1 MQGIKKER
9 DMARPHKEEHE
20 KRTETVR
27 ARVTVAEKA
36 YIKEQAQLAGLDVT
50 EYLRRRALGYV
61 VPPSPS
67 MRGGS
72 PGLVTELNRLGLEL
86 KAIGVNANQLAMA
99 ANSHRRSRV
108 AWEDVVAR
116 IQELRGEVTAALE
129 EVVLGDS

>member
-1 MQGIKKER
+1 
-9 DMARPHKEEHE
+9 MARPRKEEHE

-27 ARVTVAEKA
+27 ARVSVAEKA

-86 KAIGVNANQLAMA
+86 KAIGVNANQLALA
-99 ANSHRRSRV
+99 SNSNRRSRIS
-108 AWEDVVAR
+108 WEDVVAR
-116 IQELRGEVTAALE
+116 IHVLREEVTEALE
-129 EVVLGDS
+129 QVVIGDS